1 MKSPI
6 QVEIKMIDV
15 KLFRIVTGEEI
26 VAELIS
32 ETEDTVTVKNGLVV
46 IPSAQNVGFA
56 PLVKTVINREK
67 PEITL
72 SRNHIVYIAEL
83 DSSIESK
90 YNEIYGSKLVT
101 PEEKK
106 LIL

>member
-1 MKSPI
+1 
-6 QVEIKMIDV
+6 MIDV

-56 PLVKTVINREK
+56 PFTTVINREK
-67 PEITL
+67 PDKRL
-72 SRNHIVYIAEL
+72 L
-83 DSSIESK
+83 
-90 YNEIYGSKLVT
+90 
-101 PEEKK
+101 
-106 LIL
+106 

>member
-1 MKSPI
+1 
-6 QVEIKMIDV
+6 MIDV
-15 KLFRIVTGEEI
+15 KLFRIITGEEV
-26 VAELIS
+26 VAELVS

-46 IPSAQNVGFA
+46 LPSAQNVGFA
-56 PLVKTVINREK
+56 PWATVINREK
-67 PEITL
+67 PEITVN
-72 SRNHIVYIAEL
+72 RNHIVYIAEL
-83 DSSIESK
+83 DSTIRYK